1 MFSIRQA
8 GLTGPAFTQLV
19 LSARVHITMYLSTD
33 DKGIISM
40 GIYQPDTYI
49 KPGPNLQF
57 ILWLVLLGLPALLLF
72 MIFFKTEELATP
84 RSMETPMQHAAP
96 HH

>member
-1 MFSIRQA
+1 
-8 GLTGPAFTQLV
+8 
-19 LSARVHITMYLSTD
+19 MYLSID
-33 DKGIISM
+33 DKGIIFM

-72 MIFFKTEELATP
+72 MIFSKTEEQEPP
-84 RSMETPMQHAAP
+84 RNMQAPMHHAMP
-96 HH
+96 H